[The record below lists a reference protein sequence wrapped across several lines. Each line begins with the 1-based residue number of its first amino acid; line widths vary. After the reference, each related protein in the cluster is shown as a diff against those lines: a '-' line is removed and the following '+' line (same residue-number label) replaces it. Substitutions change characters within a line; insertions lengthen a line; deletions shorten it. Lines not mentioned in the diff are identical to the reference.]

1 VKIISF
7 TLMAYPYLPDDF
19 EKQYHSVYIDIPSEL
34 YDPALGHKAYNDY
47 LDELELAASLGFDG
61 VGMNEHHSNAY
72 GLMPSPNIMAASLA
86 RRTKDC
92 ALVVL
97 GDSIVLHNP
106 STRIAEEFAMLDVMS
121 GGRMVAGFPLGTA
134 MDTNYAY
141 GQTPITMREKYR
153 EAHDLIIKAW
163 TEPEPFIW
171 NGKYNQLRYV
181 NIWPRPIQKPHPP
194 IWIPGGSSPETWE
207 WVIEHDYLYAHTS
220 VSGHT
225 RAKYFLDHYFS
236 LVEAAGK
243 EPNPYRLATTQPVFV
258 ANSESEAEEMY
269 SEAVDYF
276 FDKCRHIYPGF
287 ANVPGY
293 QTMRGIKETM
303 DARSHGVGGYGEGMS
318 SWKERVAAGAV
329 VAGTPDQVAERLRD
343 YCKTMRIG
351 HLLALLQFGN
361 LDRERT
367 MFNVQLFAEKV
378 LPQLKDL
385 WEGEWE
391 DHWWINP
398 LAASQRATVAAR

>member
-1 VKIISF
+1 VKVISF

-19 EKQYHSVYIDIPSEL
+19 EDQYHSVYIDIPPDL

-61 VGMNEHHSNAY
+61 IGMNEHHSNAY
-72 GLMPSPNIMAASLA
+72 GLMPSPNIMASTLA

-106 STRIAEEFAMLDVMS
+106 STRIAEEFAMMDVMS
-121 GGRMVAGFPLGTA
+121 GGRMIAGFPLGTA

-163 TEPEPFIW
+163 TDPEPFTW

-181 NIWPRPIQKPHPP
+181 NIWPRPLQKPHPP

-220 VSGHT
+220 VSGHI
-225 RAKYFLDHYFS
+225 RAKYFLDHYYS
-236 LVEAAGK
+236 MVEAAGK

-269 SEAVDYF
+269 TEAVDYF

-293 QTMRGIKETM
+293 QTQRGIQETL
-303 DARSHGVGGYGEGMS
+303 DARSHGVGGYGEGMN
-318 SWKERVAAGAV
+318 SWKERVRTGAV

-343 YCKTMRIG
+343 YCKEMRIG

-367 MFNVQLFAEKV
+367 MFNVKLFGEKV
-378 LPQLKDL
+378 LPQLRDL

-391 DHWWINP
+391 DHWWIKP
-398 LAASQRATVAAR
+398 LAANQRAAVAAR

>member
-1 VKIISF
+1 VKVISF

-19 EKQYHSVYIDIPSEL
+19 EKQYHSVYIDIPPKL
-34 YDPALGHKAYNDY
+34 FDPALGHRAYNDY

-72 GLMPSPNIMAASLA
+72 GLMPSPNLMAAALA
-86 RRTKDC
+86 RRTKDV

-106 STRIAEEFAMLDVMS
+106 PTRIAEEFAMMDVMS
-121 GGRMVAGFPLGTA
+121 GGRMIAGFPLGTA

-141 GQTPITMREKYR
+141 GQVPTTMREKYR
-153 EAHDLIIKAW
+153 ESHDLIIRAW
-163 TEPEPFIW
+163 TDPEPFAW

-181 NIWPRPIQKPHPP
+181 NVWPRPVQKPHPP

-225 RAKYFLDHYFS
+225 RAKYFLDHYYS
-236 LVEAAGK
+236 MVEDAGK

-293 QTMRGIKETM
+293 QTMRGIKESL
-303 DARSHGVGGYGEGMS
+303 DARSHGVGGYGEGMN

-329 VAGTPDQVAERLRD
+329 VAGTPNQVAERLRE
-343 YCKTMRIG
+343 YCKDMRIG

-367 MFNVQLFAEKV
+367 MFNVKLFGEKV
-378 LPQLKDL
+378 LPQLRDL
-385 WEGEWE
+385 WDGEWE
-391 DHWWINP
+391 DKWWINP
-398 LAASQRATVAAR
+398 LNANKRATVAAR

>member
-1 VKIISF
+1 VKVISF

-61 VGMNEHHSNAY
+61 VGMNEHHMNAY

-106 STRIAEEFAMLDVMS
+106 STRIAEEFAMLDGMS
-121 GGRMVAGFPLGTA
+121 GGRVIAGFPLGTA

-141 GQTPITMREKYR
+141 GQTPVTMREKYR
-153 EAHDLIIKAW
+153 EAHDLIVKAW

-171 NGKYNQLRYV
+171 NGKFNQLRYV
-181 NIWPRPIQKPHPP
+181 NIWPRPLQKPHPP
-194 IWIPGGSSPETWE
+194 IWVPGGSSPETWE
-207 WVIEHDYLYAHTS
+207 WVIDHDYLYAHTS
-220 VSGHT
+220 VSGHV
-225 RAKYFLDHYFS
+225 RAKYFLDHYYS
-236 LVEAAGK
+236 MVEAAGK

-293 QTMRGIKETM
+293 QTMRGVQEAL
-303 DARSHGVGGYGEGMS
+303 DARSHGVGGYGEGMNG
-318 SWKERVAAGAV
+318 WKERVEVGAV
-329 VAGTPDQVAERLRD
+329 VAGSPDQVAERLRD

-367 MFNVQLFAEKV
+367 MFNVRLFAEKV

-385 WEGEWE
+385 WEDEWE
-391 DHWWINP
+391 DHWWIKP
-398 LAASQRATVAAR
+398 LATGKRAAVAAR

>member
-1 VKIISF
+1 VKVISF

-34 YDPALGHKAYNDY
+34 YDPVLGHKAYNDY
-47 LDELELAASLGFDG
+47 LDELELAAALGFDG

-86 RRTKDC
+86 RRTKDA

-106 STRIAEEFAMLDVMS
+106 STRIAEEFAMMDVMS
-121 GGRMVAGFPLGTA
+121 GGRMIAGFPLGTA

-141 GQTPITMREKYR
+141 GQVPITMREKYR

-163 TEPEPFIW
+163 TEPEPFMW

-181 NIWPRPIQKPHPP
+181 NIWPRPVQKPHPP

-225 RAKYFLDHYFS
+225 RAKYFLDHYYS
-236 LVEAAGK
+236 MVEAAGK

-293 QTMRGIKETM
+293 QTMRGIKESL
-303 DARSHGVGGYGEGMS
+303 DARSHGVGGYGEGMAN
-318 SWKERVAAGAV
+318 WKERVAAGAV

-367 MFNVQLFAEKV
+367 LFNVKLFAEKV
-378 LPQLKDL
+378 LPQLRDL

-391 DHWWINP
+391 DHWWIKP
-398 LAASQRATVAAR
+398 LAANKRAAVAAR

>member
-1 VKIISF
+1 
-7 TLMAYPYLPDDF
+7 MAYPYLPDDF

-72 GLMPSPNIMAASLA
+72 GLMPSPNLMAASLA

-106 STRIAEEFAMLDVMS
+106 STRIAEEFAMMDVMS
-121 GGRMVAGFPLGTA
+121 GGRMIAGFPLGTA

-141 GQTPITMREKYR
+141 GQTPITMRDKYR

-163 TEPEPFIW
+163 TDPEPFSW

-181 NIWPRPIQKPHPP
+181 NIWPRPVQKPHPP

-225 RAKYFLDHYFS
+225 RAKYFLDHYYS
-236 LVEAAGK
+236 MVEAAGK

-269 SEAVDYF
+269 TEAVDYF
-276 FDKCRHIYPGF
+276 FDKCRHIYPGW
-287 ANVPGY
+287 ASVPGY
-293 QTMRGIKETM
+293 QSLRGVAETL
-303 DARSHGVGGYGEGMS
+303 DARSHGVGGYGEGMN
-318 SWKERVAAGAV
+318 SWKERVDAGAV
-329 VAGTPDQVAERLRD
+329 VAGTPSQVTERLRE
-343 YCKTMRIG
+343 YCKDLRIG
-351 HLLALLQFGN
+351 HLLCLLQFGN
-361 LDRERT
+361 LNRERT
-367 MFNVQLFAEKV
+367 MFNTQLFAEKV
-378 LPQLKDL
+378 LPNLRDI

-391 DHWWINP
+391 DKWWIKP
-398 LAASQRATVAAR
+398 LASSKRATVGAR